1 LSSLADRI
9 RGIVAPPGVSGV
21 AQGFSPAD
29 DAGLK
34 ACGTG
39 DIDGGLEPIL
49 GGAWR
54 HTDGRRCFVVDRR
67 WDPSALHGRERV
79 GALAERLEQAAG
91 EAPLFTGGAHARPP
105 FVFFDLETTGLS
117 GGAGT
122 LAFLVGCAWFE
133 RDGSF
138 VTRQF
143 LLARHADE
151 RMLLEAVAAEFARA
165 GALVSF
171 NGKSFD
177 APLLEGRY
185 LFHRL
190 SWAGG
195 GVPHVDV
202 LHPARRF
209 WKSAAARPFQGHDRG
224 VGVSAPEARRRA
236 SPELDGSSSERRR
249 ESPARHGEGCSL
261 QALER
266 QILGARRVGDV
277 PGFEI
282 PGRYFQF
289 VRSGDAR
296 PLEAVLEHNR
306 LDLLTL
312 AALTARLLHMTRTGP
327 DAISD
332 PREAFALGHV
342 YARAGLGTRAC
353 DAFRHAAD
361 MTERST
367 ATAAMTVLKSDA
379 LRALA
384 LTQRRSRQ
392 YADAAQCWRRL
403 LELPG
408 CPPEI
413 AREAAG
419 ALAIHHEHRVRDL
432 ALARRFALGSL
443 AAVTNGLRPSLAQAV
458 RHRLARIERK
468 MGASAQSDLLL
479 D

>member
-1 LSSLADRI
+1 MSSLADRI
-9 RGIVAPPGVSGV
+9 RGIVAPGRPALSGPSDLPAPSALSV
-21 AQGFSPAD
+21 PPALSDLSP
-29 DAGLK
+29 
-34 ACGTG
+34 
-39 DIDGGLEPIL
+39 L
-49 GGAWR
+49 GGEWR
-54 HTDGRRCFVVDRR
+54 AHVFVVDRR
-67 WDPSALHGRERV
+67 WDPSALHGRERI
-79 GALAERLEQAAG
+79 GALAQRLEQAAG
-91 EAPLFTGGAHARPP
+91 EAPLFAGGAPARPP

-133 RDGSF
+133 GDGSF

-151 RMLLEAVAAEFARA
+151 RMLLEAVAAELARA

-190 SWAGG
+190 SWVGG

-209 WKSAAARPFQGHDRG
+209 WKSAVARPFPLDGARGRQSCDRG
-224 VGVSAPEARRRA
+224 AAASAPEALRRA
-236 SPELDGSSSERRR
+236 SPELDGSSIERRW
-249 ESPARHGEGCSL
+249 ESPALHGEGCSL

-266 QILGARRVGDV
+266 QIVGARRVGDV
-277 PGFEI
+277 PGSEI

-327 DAISD
+327 GAISD
-332 PREAFALGHV
+332 PREALALGHV
-342 YARAGLGTRAC
+342 YARAGLDELARASYC
-353 DAFRHAAD
+353 RAIDRC
-361 MTERST
+361 RSPRG
-367 ATAAMTVLKSDA
+367 AYDPIRIDA

-384 LTQRRSRQ
+384 LACRRARR
-392 YADAAQCWRRL
+392 YEEAANWWR
-403 LELPG
+403 ELVEMRG
-408 CPPEI
+408 CPAPI
-413 AREAAG
+413 AREATD
-419 ALAIHHEHRVRDL
+419 ALAIHHEHRLRDL
-432 ALARRFALGSL
+432 AAARGFALRSL
-443 AAVTNGLRPSLAQAV
+443 ETGAGLGWTDAARY
-458 RHRLARIERK
+458 RLARIEKK
-468 MGASAQSDLLL
+468 MATESLKFEV
-479 D
+479 